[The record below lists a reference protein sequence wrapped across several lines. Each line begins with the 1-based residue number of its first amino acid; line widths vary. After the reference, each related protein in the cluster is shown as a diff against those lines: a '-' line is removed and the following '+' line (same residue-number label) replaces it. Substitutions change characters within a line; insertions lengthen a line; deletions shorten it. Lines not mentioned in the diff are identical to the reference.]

1 MDQPLRDYRCEKG
14 IRSFRLRRK
23 ANDGCLIQKATA
35 ETDKRWGEY
44 GYHKDIRS
52 HQMRAQNVVQKNRFK
67 QLKTRV
73 PSKEKQRINDK
84 PLRRKLSKPNHKATI
99 YEERGTPVIDL
110 HGLTRMKEAMESC
123 HRFLRAHW
131 GQTFEIIVGK
141 GNHSPNGRPVL
152 KPAVKKML
160 KARNIH
166 HGEVETNSGRLFA
179 VLRKRY

>member
-1 MDQPLRDYRCEKG
+1 M
-14 IRSFRLRRK
+14 
-23 ANDGCLIQKATA
+23 
-35 ETDKRWGEY
+35 
-44 GYHKDIRS
+44 
-52 HQMRAQNVVQKNRFK
+52 
-67 QLKTRV
+67 
-73 PSKEKQRINDK
+73 PSKEKQRRNDK
-84 PLRRKLSKPNHKATI
+84 PLRRKLSEPNHEATI
-99 YEERGTPVIDL
+99 YEERGTPVIDLHRGPSRRPRL

-131 GQTFEIIVGK
+131 GQTIEIIVEK